1 MLDIIISF
9 FGSLTTVAW
18 ILLLGGLL
26 GIILEIFTPGF
37 GFFGALGSI
46 SVMVSIFLT
55 ANSII
60 EFLVMFILFAM
71 FIGFVI
77 VIVVHLAK
85 KGKLGKGI
93 ILENSVSE
101 KGINKEDM
109 QFFVGKIAETLT
121 TLRPSGS
128 ISIDGVK
135 LDAVADG
142 GFIEKGKKVEVIRVD
157 GIRIVVK
164 ERK

>member
-18 ILLLGGLL
+18 ILLMAGLL
-26 GIILEIFTPGF
+26 GIVLEIFTPGF
-37 GFFGALGSI
+37 GLFGALGII
-46 SVMVSIFLT
+46 SVVVSILLT
-55 ANSII
+55 ANNI
-60 EFLVMFILFAM
+60 FQALVMFILLAM
-71 FIGFVI
+71 FIGVVI
-77 VIVVHLAK
+77 TIVVHLAK

-93 ILENSVSE
+93 ILENTVKE

-121 TLRPSGS
+121 TLRPAGS

-142 GFIEKGKKVEVIRVD
+142 GFIEKGKKVKVIRVD

-164 ERK
+164 ESK

>member
-1 MLDIIISF
+1 LFDIIISF

-18 ILLLGGLL
+18 ILLMAGLL

-37 GFFGALGSI
+37 GVFGALGSI
-46 SVMVSIFLT
+46 CVIVSIFLT

-60 EFLVMFILFAM
+60 ELLVMFILFAM
-71 FIGFVI
+71 FIGVVI
-77 VIVVHLAK
+77 AIIVYLAK

-93 ILENSVSE
+93 ILENTVKE
-101 KGINKEDM
+101 KGINKDDM

-121 TLRPSGS
+121 TLRPAGS

-164 ERK
+164 ESK